1 MSQRIMK
8 VATHDTTSA
17 PCRSAGFQEL
27 QRLTHARQK
36 RETRLGQFDA
46 AIAAPEQRHAKRRL
60 ERFDLP
66 AHRAV
71 RQVQFA
77 GGFRKAQ
84 AIGRDLEGRQRLERR
99 QSAAHAP
106 RPSYDEFSYYIDET
120 SFVFLFFKLSSGAA
134 FPAVRFSQ
142 PTEGA
147 ALSLV
152 AVVAIFLLARL
163 APPLEGLSA
172 QGQGVLGAM
181 VAGAVLWI
189 TEATPIG
196 LTAIIVVVLLALCPG
211 IGLSAAG
218 GGLASEVVL
227 FLIGAVAL
235 GAAVEASGLAQRAAR
250 ALGRIANGSPARLY
264 VQMIASLPAFA
275 VLVPSAITRNAILI
289 PAYRDALE
297 RMGVRRGDRS
307 GRTLMLTLGVLNPLA
322 SSALLTGGLA
332 SMTASALL
340 GGFSWLTWFA
350 LMAVPYYA
358 LLFGGAL
365 VLRVIVGPFERGGG
379 DAAPAPKRQ
388 PFSAT
393 ELKTLAV
400 LASTLAL
407 WLTDALHH
415 LSPAVPAL
423 IGAAALLMP
432 GIGVLSWKAFE
443 GKLSWG
449 LMLSVGAS
457 LSLAAAMTRS
467 GAAAW
472 LSQHVVDQLA
482 GLAGRP
488 AIVVVGLVAAVALVH
503 LAITNLAACIALL
516 IPVAATVA
524 ERAGLN
530 PVVCGLIVTIVVD
543 AVILYPVQTA
553 TNLLAYETG
562 YYGAADV
569 RRLGLA
575 MLLLTTLVVLLTIF
589 YWGWLGLPLTQR

>member
-1 MSQRIMK
+1 
-8 VATHDTTSA
+8 V
-17 PCRSAGFQEL
+17 
-27 QRLTHARQK
+27 
-36 RETRLGQFDA
+36 
-46 AIAAPEQRHAKRRL
+46 
-60 ERFDLP
+60 
-66 AHRAV
+66 
-71 RQVQFA
+71 
-77 GGFRKAQ
+77 
-84 AIGRDLEGRQRLERR
+84 
-99 QSAAHAP
+99 
-106 RPSYDEFSYYIDET
+106 
-120 SFVFLFFKLSSGAA
+120 
-134 FPAVRFSQ
+134 
-142 PTEGA
+142 
-147 ALSLV
+147 SLV
-152 AVVAIFLLARL
+152 AALAIFLLARL
-163 APPLEGLSA
+163 APPLEGLSP

-181 VAGAVLWI
+181 AAGAVLWI
-189 TEATPIG
+189 SEATPIG
-196 LTAIIVVVLLALCPG
+196 VTAIIVVVLLALCPG

-218 GGLASEVVL
+218 GGLASEVVF
-227 FLIGAVAL
+227 FLIGAVAI
-235 GAAVEASGLAQRAAR
+235 GAAVETSGLARRAAR
-250 ALGRIANGSPARLY
+250 ALGRMAKGSPARLY

-297 RMGVRRGDRS
+297 RMGVRRSDRS
-307 GRTLMLTLGVLNPLA
+307 GRSLMLALGVLNPLA

-365 VLRVIVGPFERGGG
+365 VLRVIVGPFERGDGA
-379 DAAPAPKRQ
+379 AAPAGERQ
-388 PFSAT
+388 PLSAT

-400 LASTLAL
+400 LALTLAL
-407 WLTDALHH
+407 WLTDSLHH

-443 GKLSWG
+443 EKLSWG
-449 LMLSVGAS
+449 LILSVGAS

-488 AIVVVGLVAAVALVH
+488 AVVVVGLVAAVALVH

-569 RRLGLA
+569 RRLGLG
-575 MLLLTTLVVLLTIF
+575 MLLLTTLVVLLTIL

>member
-1 MSQRIMK
+1 MCIFLNWLVGPLS
-8 VATHDTTSA
+8 
-17 PCRSAGFQEL
+17 L
-27 QRLTHARQK
+27 
-36 RETRLGQFDA
+36 
-46 AIAAPEQRHAKRRL
+46 IAAL
-60 ERFDLP
+60 
-66 AHRAV
+66 
-71 RQVQFA
+71 
-77 GGFRKAQ
+77 
-84 AIGRDLEGRQRLERR
+84 
-99 QSAAHAP
+99 
-106 RPSYDEFSYYIDET
+106 
-120 SFVFLFFKLSSGAA
+120 
-134 FPAVRFSQ
+134 
-142 PTEGA
+142 
-147 ALSLV
+147 
-152 AVVAIFLLARL
+152 AIFLLARL
-163 APPLEGLSA
+163 APLLEGLSA
-172 QGQGVLGAM
+172 QGQAVLGAM
-181 VAGAVLWI
+181 AAGALLWI
-189 TEATPIG
+189 SEATPIG

-211 IGLSAAG
+211 ISLSAAG
-218 GGLASEVVL
+218 GGLASEVVF
-227 FLIGAVAL
+227 FLIGAVAI

-250 ALGRIANGSPARLY
+250 ALGRMASGSPARLY

-297 RMGVRRGDRS
+297 RMGVRRSDRS
-307 GRTLMLTLGVLNPLA
+307 GRALMLALGVLNPLA

-340 GGFSWLTWFA
+340 GGFSWINWFA

-365 VLRVIVGPFERGGG
+365 VLRAIVGPFERGDGA
-379 DAAPAPKRQ
+379 AAPASERQ

-393 ELKTLAV
+393 ELKTLVV
-400 LASTLAL
+400 LVLTLAL
-407 WLTDALHH
+407 WLTDWLHH

-449 LMLSVGAS
+449 LILSVGAS

-553 TNLLAYETG
+553 TNLMAYETG

-569 RRLGLA
+569 RRLGLG
-575 MLLLTTLVVLLTIF
+575 MLLLTTLVVLMTIL

>member
-1 MSQRIMK
+1 VCI
-8 VATHDTTSA
+8 
-17 PCRSAGFQEL
+17 FL
-27 QRLTHARQK
+27 NWL
-36 RETRLGQFDA
+36 
-46 AIAAPEQRHAKRRL
+46 
-60 ERFDLP
+60 
-66 AHRAV
+66 V
-71 RQVQFA
+71 RPV
-77 GGFRKAQ
+77 
-84 AIGRDLEGRQRLERR
+84 
-99 QSAAHAP
+99 
-106 RPSYDEFSYYIDET
+106 
-120 SFVFLFFKLSSGAA
+120 
-134 FPAVRFSQ
+134 
-142 PTEGA
+142 
-147 ALSLV
+147 SLV
-152 AVVAIFLLARL
+152 AALAIFLLARL

-181 VAGAVLWI
+181 AAGAVLWI
-189 TEATPIG
+189 SEATPIG
-196 LTAIIVVVLLALCPG
+196 LTAIIVVVLLALCPD
-211 IGLSAAG
+211 IALSAAG
-218 GGLASEVVL
+218 GGLASEVVF
-227 FLIGAVAL
+227 FLIGAVAI

-250 ALGRIANGSPARLY
+250 ALGRMAKGSPARLY

-297 RMGVRRGDRS
+297 RMGVRRSDRS
-307 GRTLMLTLGVLNPLA
+307 GRTLMLALGVLNPLA

-365 VLRVIVGPFERGGG
+365 VLRAIVGPFEDG
-379 DAAPAPKRQ
+379 DGAAAPASKRQ

-400 LASTLAL
+400 LAATLAL

-449 LMLSVGAS
+449 LILSVGAS

-569 RRLGLA
+569 RRLGLG
-575 MLLLTTLVVLLTIF
+575 MLLLTTLVVLLTIL
-589 YWGWLGLPLTQR
+589 YWDWLGLPLTQR